1 MTLLSFFSI
10 LSHLLI
16 PAMLLIIVAYG
27 WAKGVPVFDTFI
39 EGAKEG
45 LIVAFKIIPTL
56 IALLVAVTMFKDSGA
71 LDLLT
76 FGLSPIGNLLNIPTE
91 VLPMALLRPISGSG
105 ALAMLEEILH
115 QFGPDGFIGRCAS
128 VMMGSTETTFYTIA
142 VYFGAVG
149 IQKTG
154 YTLYAA
160 LFADFCS
167 FLASVFFVTLILGVT

>member
-1 MTLLSFFSI
+1 MTFLSLISI

-16 PAMLLIIVAYG
+16 PAMMLIIVTYG
-27 WAKGVPVFDTFI
+27 WAKGVSIFDTFV

-45 LIVAFKIIPTL
+45 LMVAFRIIPTL
-56 IALLVAVTMFKDSGA
+56 IALLVAVTMFKNSGA

-76 FGLSPIGNLLNIPTE
+76 FGLSPIGRLFQIPTE

-105 ALAMLEEILH
+105 ALALLEEILK

-142 VYFGAVG
+142 VYFGAIG
-149 IQKTG
+149 IRKTG
-154 YTLYAA
+154 YTVYAA

-167 FLASVFFVTLILGVT
+167 FLASVFFVSLILGVT